1 MRENILQVKHLS
13 KKIYSKQVLDNVCFD
28 VKRGSI
34 TGLIGPNGAGKTTTM
49 KSILGLIRSKGEILL
64 DGEKVNYFKHRKLNE
79 VGSLIENPGIYPFLT
94 GRDNLELYGSKE
106 NVNRIVAL
114 LSMGDYID
122 NKAKEYSLGMKQK
135 LGIALAFVNNPTFVI
150 LDEPINALDP
160 RAIVDVRNLIK
171 KMNSQGITFL
181 ISSHIL
187 SELERVMTDV
197 VILNNGRVELS
208 QSIETL
214 KESGKTLEEVLID
227 KLDRG
232 EN

>member
-1 MRENILQVKHLS
+1 MSENILQVKHLS
-13 KKIYSKQVLDNVCFD
+13 KKIHNKQVLDNICFN
-28 VKRGSI
+28 VKKGSI

-49 KSILGLIRSKGEILL
+49 KSILGLIRSNGEILI
-64 DGEKVNYFKHRKLNE
+64 DGEKINCFKHRRLNK

-94 GRDNLELYGSKE
+94 GRDNLELYGNKE
-106 NVNRIVAL
+106 NINKIVDL
-114 LSMGDYID
+114 LSMGEYID
-122 NKAKEYSLGMKQK
+122 KKAKEYSLGMKQK
-135 LGIALAFVNNPTFVI
+135 LGIALAFVNNPNFII

-160 RAIVDVRNLIK
+160 RAIVDVRNLIR

-197 VILNNGRVELS
+197 VILNNGKVVLS
-208 QSIETL
+208 QSIESL
-214 KESGKTLEEVLID
+214 KENDKTLEEVLID

>member
-1 MRENILQVKHLS
+1 MKHLS
-13 KKIYSKQVLDNVCFD
+13 KRIHNKQVLDNICFN
-28 VKRGSI
+28 VKKGSI

-49 KSILGLIRSKGEILL
+49 KSILGLIRSNGEILI
-64 DGEKVNYFKHRKLNE
+64 DGEKISCFKHRRLNK

-94 GRDNLELYGSKE
+94 GRDNLELYGNKE
-106 NVNRIVAL
+106 NINKIVDL
-114 LSMGDYID
+114 LSMSEYID
-122 NKAKEYSLGMKQK
+122 NKTKEYSLGMKQK
-135 LGIALAFVNNPTFVI
+135 LGIALAFVNNPNFII

-160 RAIVDVRNLIK
+160 RAIVDVRNLIR

-197 VILNNGRVELS
+197 VILNNGKVVLS
-208 QSIETL
+208 QSIENL
-214 KESGKTLEEVLID
+214 KEDNRNLEEVLID